1 VSPFFIDVVNKVRQ
15 TFAIE
20 TLGWKRLIGKI
31 PLFAVHSI
39 ERAKLENKNTRSVRT
54 AQRLIDWVITSPRT
68 FLEAEQPALI
78 YVVLAFGR

>member
-39 ERAKLENKNTRSVRT
+39 ERAKLENGNTRSVRT
-54 AQRLIDWVITSPRT
+54 AQRLIDWVITSLRT